1 MNGADGVMPAVRRRG
16 WMMLGGVGL
25 LGGLLFAVGYGPH
38 VRATAEATAASD
50 AAALPLVV
58 VVPARKGKDSADV
71 SFPATL
77 QALQEATLYAR
88 TAGYV
93 KRWHAEMGD
102 RVKAGQLL
110 AELEAPELD
119 RELDQARAASAQA
132 RAHLDLARTTAER
145 YRGLVKQEAVSS
157 QEADERIGALAAREA
172 DYAVT
177 QARIRQLD
185 SMKAFQRVVAPFSG
199 TVVARNLEVGSL
211 VAAGNSASTPWLYKI
226 VQSDTLRVLVSVP
239 QSHVAAVKT
248 GTEAELHIRELGGKP
263 IVARV
268 VRNAGAFDSA
278 TRTLLTELRVPNP
291 DGRIFPGMYGQV
303 KFHVQYDTPPI
314 VVPVNALLVG
324 GAGLRVAVVDATD
337 RVRIRPVKVG
347 RDLGK
352 EVEILEGLE
361 ENERVVNNPR
371 DELVD
376 GLKVKA
382 VATPK
387 AEDQKKAD
395 AAAPIRLATAA
406 P

>member
-1 MNGADGVMPAVRRRG
+1 MNGTDGVTPAVRRRG

-25 LGGLLFAVGYGPH
+25 LGAVLFTVGYGPH
-38 VRATAEATAASD
+38 VSATAESTAASD

-172 DYAVT
+172 DYAAT

-303 KFHVQYDTPPI
+303 KF
-314 VVPVNALLVG
+314 
-324 GAGLRVAVVDATD
+324 R
-337 RVRIRPVKVG
+337 
-347 RDLGK
+347 
-352 EVEILEGLE
+352 
-361 ENERVVNNPR
+361 
-371 DELVD
+371 
-376 GLKVKA
+376 
-382 VATPK
+382 
-387 AEDQKKAD
+387 
-395 AAAPIRLATAA
+395 
-406 P
+406 